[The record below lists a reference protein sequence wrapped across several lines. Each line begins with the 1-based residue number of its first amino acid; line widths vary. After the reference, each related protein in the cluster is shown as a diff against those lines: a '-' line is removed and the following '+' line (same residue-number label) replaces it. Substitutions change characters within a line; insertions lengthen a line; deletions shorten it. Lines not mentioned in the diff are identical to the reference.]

1 MVRPQTLEA
10 MKKHSVA
17 DQAQIK
23 FASAVRNYV
32 PKVAGKLPLLMPF
45 KEGIAELRRKHASYK
60 TIASILRDMDVAVS
74 HFTVARFCLEVLELT
89 RPASRSRKASAR
101 TVKQHSSS
109 NPKAMRMPKADS
121 APTTKRAKQSGE
133 GDTLAPSAARQ
144 EDAGGPRIADINT
157 V

>member
-1 MVRPQTLEA
+1 
-10 MKKHSVA
+10 MKKPSVA

-45 KEGIAELRRKHASYK
+45 KEGIAELRRKHASYE
-60 TIASILRDMDVAVS
+60 TIASILRDIDVAVS
-74 HFTVARFCLEVLELT
+74 HFTVARFCLEVLKLT
-89 RPASRSRKASAR
+89 APSSGSRKASAR
-101 TVKQHSSS
+101 TVKQHPRS
-109 NPKAMRMPKADS
+109 NPKAKRIPKPNS
-121 APTTKRAKQSGE
+121 VGTIKRPKQLDE
-133 GDTLAPSAARQ
+133 GDTLAPHAARQ